1 MAMPPTILSKSLY
14 MKGMQCPKYLWI
26 VCHEKERIPPY
37 DESTMH
43 LFNQGKLIGD
53 LARTLFP
60 GGAEI
65 KADYWDYAASNN
77 RSVEA
82 LELRK
87 PLFEAGFVASTEP
100 DDNTSDY
107 MNTAGIYSRAD
118 ILMPVGTDEDNEWDI
133 IEVKSGTSVKDE
145 NVQDVAFQKH
155 CYITAGLKIRKC
167 FLLHVNNE
175 YVRKGKIDV
184 KKLFVKEDI
193 TEKVSDAILGIED
206 RIAFMLKVIS
216 GRKCPGPDLG
226 IKIGPMCD
234 HPYECPLKDY
244 CWEKMPLTSVFNLHR
259 IGIKAFE
266 LYESGVMNI
275 ENIPSNYELNE
286 KQLIQHKCAKS
297 GKPCIHKEKI
307 KEFLK
312 TLKYP
317 LYFMDFETYSTAIPL
332 YNGLKP
338 YQNIPF
344 QFSVHVQEK
353 ENGELK
359 HYSFIAEGSSD
370 PRKKFIEELKKV
382 LGTEGSI
389 IVYFQSFEKGRLE
402 ELGKIFPK
410 HRKWVKS
417 VIKRIVDLFVPFKNF
432 YYYDSRQ
439 HGSASLKEVLPTLT
453 GKSYEGMGIAEGNMA
468 SLSYLYITH
477 GSIDGK
483 KATSDETKKIRHDLE
498 EYCGLDTEGMVWI
511 VKKLRELTT

>member
-1 MAMPPTILSKSLY
+1 MLPTILTKSMY
-14 MKGMQCPKYLWI
+14 MKGLQCPKYLWI

-37 DESTMH
+37 DESTLH
-43 LFNQGKLIGD
+43 LFDQGHLIEEF
-53 LARTLFP
+53 AKKLFP
-60 GGAEI
+60 SGVEI
-65 KADYWDYAASNN
+65 RADYWDYAISNE
-77 RSVEA
+77 RSLKA

-87 PLFEAGFVASTEP
+87 PLFEAGFVADAGAE
-100 DDNTSDY
+100 
-107 MNTAGIYSRAD
+107 GIYSRAD
-118 ILMPVGTDEDNEWDI
+118 ILMPVAGNDDEWDI
-133 IEVKSGTSVKDE
+133 IEVKSGTSVKEDHI
-145 NVQDVAFQKH
+145 QDVAFQKH
-155 CYITAGLKIRKC
+155 CYMKAGLKIRKC

-175 YVRKGKIDV
+175 YVRKGAIDT

-193 TEKVSDAILGIED
+193 TDLVNNALKGIEE
-206 RIAFMLKVIS
+206 RIAFMLRIMES
-216 GRKCPGPDLG
+216 RKCPE
-226 IKIGPMCD
+226 IKIGPQCD

-244 CWEKMPLTSVFNLHR
+244 CWGKMPLTSVFNLHR
-259 IGIKAFE
+259 IGDKAFE
-266 LYESGVMNI
+266 LYESGVIDI

-297 GKPCIHKEKI
+297 GKPCVHKEKI
-307 KEFLK
+307 KEFLE

-317 LYFMDFETYSTAIPL
+317 LYFMDFETYATAIPL
-332 YNGLKP
+332 YDGLTP

-353 ENGELK
+353 EDGELK

-370 PRKKFIEELKKV
+370 SRKEFIEELKKV
-382 LGTEGSI
+382 LGEEGSI

-402 ELGKIFPK
+402 ELGEIFPK
-410 HRKWVKS
+410 HRKWVES
-417 VIKRIVDLFVPFKNF
+417 VVKRMVDLFVPFRNF
-432 YYYDSRQ
+432 YYYDSMQ
-439 HGSASLKEVLPTLT
+439 QGSASLKEVLPALT

-483 KATSDETKKIRHDLE
+483 KASADEIKKIRHDLE

-511 VKKLRELTT
+511 VEKLRELSK